1 MYTVLWAK
9 RFKFYSLRCAIPL
22 NLSFVVK
29 ESSTVQSD
37 GFVRIVESAIDMLRE
52 ENGRIGNLTISGR
65 LVKLEPVG
73 EVVVVGD
80 LHGDFESLISILNS
94 SGFLQRMAKSKDS
107 TLIFLGDYGD
117 RGAYSAEVYYTVLR
131 LKLSFSEQVV
141 LMRGNHEGPED
152 LLASPHD
159 LPMQFQH
166 RFKEKWMEAY
176 TKTRE
181 LWAHLYN
188 AVLVEERY
196 LMVHGGLPS
205 NISSIQDLACANM
218 THPEKEFLEDLLWSD
233 PSDTAQDVILSP
245 RGAGKLFGKKV
256 TENALKKVNAKIL
269 IRGHEPCEEG
279 FKINHDGKV
288 LTLFSRRGAP
298 YFNEHG
304 AYLDLPL
311 SERFESAG
319 QLLPWVRKF

>member
-107 TLIFLGDYGD
+107 TLIFLGDYGED
-117 RGAYSAEVYYTVLR
+117 RKSTR
-131 LKLSFSEQVV
+131 LNS
-141 LMRGNHEGPED
+141 
-152 LLASPHD
+152 SPGYH
-159 LPMQFQH
+159 
-166 RFKEKWMEAY
+166 
-176 TKTRE
+176 
-181 LWAHLYN
+181 
-188 AVLVEERY
+188 
-196 LMVHGGLPS
+196 
-205 NISSIQDLACANM
+205 
-218 THPEKEFLEDLLWSD
+218 
-233 PSDTAQDVILSP
+233 
-245 RGAGKLFGKKV
+245 
-256 TENALKKVNAKIL
+256 
-269 IRGHEPCEEG
+269 
-279 FKINHDGKV
+279 
-288 LTLFSRRGAP
+288 
-298 YFNEHG
+298 
-304 AYLDLPL
+304 
-311 SERFESAG
+311 
-319 QLLPWVRKF
+319 

>member
-1 MYTVLWAK
+1 VPL
-9 RFKFYSLRCAIPL
+9 PL

-29 ESSTVQSD
+29 ESLTVQSD
-37 GFVRIVESAIDMLRE
+37 GFVKIVENAIDLLRE
-52 ENGRIGNLTISGR
+52 ESGRIGNLTISER

-73 EVVVVGD
+73 EALVIGD

-94 SGFLQRMAKSKDS
+94 SSFLQRIAKSTDAAV
-107 TLIFLGDYGD
+107 IFLGDYGD
-117 RGAYSAEVYYTVLR
+117 RGTHSAEVYYAV
-131 LKLSFSEQVV
+131 LKLKLAFPEQVV

-159 LPMQFQH
+159 LPMQFQR
-166 RFKEKWMEAY
+166 RFKDKWMEAY

-181 LWAHLYN
+181 LWTHLYN

-205 NISSIQDLACANM
+205 NISGIQDLAHAHM
-218 THPEKEFLEDLLWSD
+218 THPAKEFLEDLLWSD
-233 PSDTAQDVILSP
+233 PSDSVQDFIMSP
-245 RGAGKLFGKKV
+245 RGAGKLFGKKITV
-256 TENALKKVNAKIL
+256 NALKKVNVKIL

-279 FKINHDGKV
+279 FKINHDGKA

-311 SERFESAG
+311 SEKFESAE
-319 QLLPWVRKF
+319 QLLPWIRKF

>member
-1 MYTVLWAK
+1 MPV
-9 RFKFYSLRCAIPL
+9 
-22 NLSFVVK
+22 NLSLLVK

-37 GFVRIVESAIDMLRE
+37 GFVKIVESAIDLLRE
-52 ENGRIGNLTISGR
+52 ESGRIGNLTISGR

-73 EVVVVGD
+73 EAVVVGD
-80 LHGDFESLISILNS
+80 LHGDLESLISILKS
-94 SGFLQRMAKSKDS
+94 SVLMQRMARSKDS

-117 RGAYSAEVYYTVLR
+117 RGAYSAEVYYTI
-131 LKLSFSEQVV
+131 LKLKLTFPEQVI

-159 LPMQFQH
+159 LPIQFQH
-166 RFKEKWMEAY
+166 RFKEKWAVAY
-176 TKTRE
+176 AKTRA
-181 LWAHLYN
+181 LWAFLYN

-205 NISSIQDLACANM
+205 NISSIQDLARAHI
-218 THPEKEFLEDLLWSD
+218 THPEQEFLEDLLWSD
-233 PSDTAQDVILSP
+233 PSDAVQDVYPSP
-245 RGAGKLFGKKV
+245 RGAGKLFSKKV

-288 LTLFSRRGAP
+288 LTLFSRKGSP

-311 SERFESAG
+311 SERFESAE
-319 QLLPWVRKF
+319 QLLPWIHKF